1 MENRR
6 NCRDGNVKLKR
17 GNLNRE
23 KYRPT
28 EQIDFTAEK
37 NIESMQNALS
47 AVKGRLGQTYSL
59 RIGGQEI
66 TTKEIFSSINPG
78 NIDEII
84 GHFQKAGEQ
93 EADLAIEAAF
103 KAHKTWSRISA
114 EERADYLFKA
124 SDIMRDRRME
134 LAAWMVYEV
143 GKSWAE
149 ADGDVAETI
158 DFLEF
163 YGQEALRYSGKKE
176 VVAYSGETPYME
188 YIPLGV
194 GVIIPPW
201 NFPLA
206 ITSGMATAAI
216 VSGNTI
222 VLKPSSD
229 APATAYQLVS
239 IFEEAGLPPG
249 VLNYLTGP
257 GALAGEKL
265 VRHPKTRFISFTG
278 SKEVGLGINKA
289 AAELTDGQVWI
300 KRVIAEMG
308 GKDAIIVDSGA
319 NLEEAAEGVVSSAY
333 GYNGQK
339 CSACSRLIVVED
351 VHEELMRKVVDKTA
365 ALPIGDPAD
374 RSNFMGPVINESS
387 RNKIEEYVGI
397 GKKEGKLVLGGE
409 RAEGNGF
416 YYKPTIF
423 DGIDRRARLA
433 QEEIFGPVLA
443 VTKAK
448 DFDDALDIANDTIFG
463 LTGAVYTENSDN
475 WEKAAREFHVGNL
488 YRNRKCTGA
497 LVGVHPFGGF
507 NMSGT
512 DSKAGGADYL
522 LLFQQAKSVSEK
534 L

>member
-1 MENRR
+1 M
-6 NCRDGNVKLKR
+6 
-17 GNLNRE
+17 NRE
-23 KYRPT
+23 QYKPT
-28 EQIDFTAEK
+28 ELIDFSDEN
-37 NIESMQNALS
+37 NIESMQNALDR
-47 AVKGRLGQTYSL
+47 VKGKLGQTYSL
-59 RIGGQEI
+59 KLGGQEM
-66 TTKEIFSSINPG
+66 TTDDTFTSFNPG
-78 NIDEII
+78 NIDEVI
-84 GHFQKAGEQ
+84 GHFQKAGER
-93 EADLAIEAAF
+93 EADMAVKAASEAF
-103 KAHKTWSRISA
+103 KSWSRVSV
-114 EERADYLFKA
+114 EERANCLFKA
-124 SDIMRDRRME
+124 SDIMRERRME

-163 YGQEALRYSGKKE
+163 YGQEALRYSGRKE
-176 VVAYSGETPYME
+176 VVSFSGESPYME

-194 GVIIPPW
+194 GIIIPPW

-239 IFEEAGLPPG
+239 IMEEAGLPPG

-278 SKEVGLGINKA
+278 SMEVGLGINKA
-289 AAELTDGQVWI
+289 AAEMVDGQVWI
-300 KRVIAEMG
+300 KRVVAEMG
-308 GKDAIIVDSGA
+308 GKDAIIVDSEA
-319 NLEEAAEGVVSSAY
+319 NLEEAAIGVVSSAF

-351 VHEELMRKVVDKTA
+351 VHEELMKKVVEKTS
-365 ALPIGDPAD
+365 ALKLGDPTE
-374 RSNFMGPVINESS
+374 RTNFMGPVVNESS
-387 RNKIEEYVGI
+387 IRKIEEYVEI
-397 GKKEGKLVLGGE
+397 GKEEGELLIGGE
-409 RAEGNGF
+409 RGEGNGY

-423 DGIDRRARLA
+423 DGIDRGARLA

-443 VTKAK
+443 VLKAK

-463 LTGAVYTENSDN
+463 LTGAVYTDN
-475 WEKAAREFHVGNL
+475 NDKWEKSVREFHVGNL

>member
-1 MENRR
+1 M
-6 NCRDGNVKLKR
+6 
-17 GNLNRE
+17 NRE
-23 KYRPT
+23 QYKPT
-28 EQIDFTAEK
+28 ELMDFSDEN
-37 NIESMQNALS
+37 NIESMQNALDR
-47 AVKGRLGQTYSL
+47 VKGKLGQTYSL
-59 RIGGQEI
+59 KLGGQEM
-66 TTKEIFSSINPG
+66 TTDDTFTSFNPG
-78 NIDEII
+78 NIDEVI
-84 GHFQKAGEQ
+84 GHFQKAGER
-93 EADLAIEAAF
+93 EADMAVEAASEAF
-103 KAHKTWSRISA
+103 KSWSRVSV
-114 EERADYLFKA
+114 EERANCLFKA
-124 SDIMRDRRME
+124 SDIMRERRME

-163 YGQEALRYSGKKE
+163 YGQEALRYSGRKE
-176 VVAYSGETPYME
+176 VVSFSGESPYME

-194 GVIIPPW
+194 GIIIPPW

-239 IFEEAGLPPG
+239 IMEEAGLPPG

-278 SKEVGLGINKA
+278 SMEVGLGINKA
-289 AAELTDGQVWI
+289 AAEMVDGQVWI
-300 KRVIAEMG
+300 KRVVAEMG
-308 GKDAIIVDSGA
+308 GKDAIIVDSEA
-319 NLEEAAEGVVSSAY
+319 NLEEAAIGVVSSAF

-351 VHEELMRKVVDKTA
+351 VHEELMKKVVEKTS
-365 ALPIGDPAD
+365 ALKLGDPTE
-374 RSNFMGPVINESS
+374 RTNFMGPVVNESS
-387 RNKIEEYVGI
+387 IRKIEEYVEI
-397 GKKEGKLVLGGE
+397 GKEEGKLLIGGE
-409 RAEGNGF
+409 RGEGNGY

-423 DGIDRRARLA
+423 DEIDRGARLA

-443 VTKAK
+443 VLKAK

-463 LTGAVYTENSDN
+463 LTGAVFTDN
-475 WEKAAREFHVGNL
+475 NDKWEKSVREFHVGNL

>member
-1 MENRR
+1 M
-6 NCRDGNVKLKR
+6 
-17 GNLNRE
+17 NRE
-23 KYRPT
+23 QYKPT
-28 EQIDFTAEK
+28 ELMDFSDEN
-37 NIESMQNALS
+37 NIESMQNALDR
-47 AVKGRLGQTYSL
+47 VKGKLGQTYSL
-59 RIGGQEI
+59 KLGGQEM
-66 TTKEIFSSINPG
+66 TTDDTFTSFNPG
-78 NIDEII
+78 NIDEVI
-84 GHFQKAGEQ
+84 GHFQKAGER
-93 EADLAIEAAF
+93 EADMAVKAASEAF
-103 KAHKTWSRISA
+103 KSWSRVSV
-114 EERADYLFKA
+114 EERANCLFKA
-124 SDIMRDRRME
+124 SDIMRERRME

-176 VVAYSGETPYME
+176 VVSFSGESPYME

-194 GVIIPPW
+194 GIIIPPW

-239 IFEEAGLPPG
+239 IMEEAGLPPG

-278 SKEVGLGINKA
+278 SMEVGLGINKA
-289 AAELTDGQVWI
+289 AAEMVDGQVWI
-300 KRVIAEMG
+300 KRVVAEMG
-308 GKDAIIVDSGA
+308 GKDAIIVDSEA
-319 NLEEAAEGVVSSAY
+319 NLEEAAIGVVSSAF

-351 VHEELMRKVVDKTA
+351 VHEELMKKVVEKTS
-365 ALPIGDPAD
+365 ALKLGDPTE
-374 RSNFMGPVINESS
+374 RTNFMGPVVNESS
-387 RNKIEEYVGI
+387 IRKIEEYVEI
-397 GKKEGKLVLGGE
+397 GKEEGELLIGGE
-409 RAEGNGF
+409 RGEGNGY

-423 DGIDRRARLA
+423 DGIDRGARLA

-443 VTKAK
+443 VLKAK

-463 LTGAVYTENSDN
+463 LTGAVYTDN
-475 WEKAAREFHVGNL
+475 NDKWEKSVREFHVGNL

>member
-1 MENRR
+1 M
-6 NCRDGNVKLKR
+6 
-17 GNLNRE
+17 NRE
-23 KYRPT
+23 QYKPT
-28 EQIDFTAEK
+28 ELIDFSDEN
-37 NIESMQNALS
+37 NIESMQNALDR
-47 AVKGRLGQTYSL
+47 VKGKLGQTYSL
-59 RIGGQEI
+59 KLGGQEM
-66 TTKEIFSSINPG
+66 TTDDTFTSFNPG
-78 NIDEII
+78 NIDEVI
-84 GHFQKAGEQ
+84 GHFQKAGER
-93 EADLAIEAAF
+93 EADMAIEAASEAF
-103 KAHKTWSRISA
+103 KSWSRVSV
-114 EERADYLFKA
+114 EERADCLFKA
-124 SDIMRDRRME
+124 SDIMRERRME

-163 YGQEALRYSGKKE
+163 YGQEALRYSGRKE
-176 VVAYSGETPYME
+176 VVSFSGESPYME

-239 IFEEAGLPPG
+239 IMEEAGLPPG

-278 SKEVGLGINKA
+278 SMEVGLGINKA
-289 AAELTDGQVWI
+289 AAEMVDGQVWI
-300 KRVIAEMG
+300 KRVVAEMG
-308 GKDAIIVDSGA
+308 GKNAIIVDSEA
-319 NLEEAAEGVVSSAY
+319 NLEEAAIGVVSSAF

-351 VHEELMRKVVDKTA
+351 VHEELMKKVVEKTS
-365 ALPIGDPAD
+365 ALKLGDPTE
-374 RSNFMGPVINESS
+374 RTNFMGPVVNESS
-387 RNKIEEYVGI
+387 LRKIEEYVEI
-397 GKKEGKLVLGGE
+397 GKEEGELLLGGE
-409 RAEGNGF
+409 RGEGNGY

-423 DGIDRRARLA
+423 DGIDRGARLA

-443 VTKAK
+443 VLKAK

-463 LTGAVYTENSDN
+463 LTGAVYTDN
-475 WEKAAREFHVGNL
+475 NDKWEKSVREFHVGNL

>member
-1 MENRR
+1 M
-6 NCRDGNVKLKR
+6 
-17 GNLNRE
+17 NRE
-23 KYRPT
+23 QYKPT
-28 EQIDFTAEK
+28 ELIDFSDEN
-37 NIESMQNALS
+37 NIESMQNALDR
-47 AVKGRLGQTYSL
+47 VKGKLGQTYSL
-59 RIGGQEI
+59 KLGGQEM
-66 TTKEIFSSINPG
+66 TTDDTFTSFNPG
-78 NIDEII
+78 NIDEVI
-84 GHFQKAGEQ
+84 GHFQKAGER
-93 EADLAIEAAF
+93 EADMAVEAASEAF
-103 KAHKTWSRISA
+103 KSWSRVSV
-114 EERADYLFKA
+114 EERANCLFKA
-124 SDIMRDRRME
+124 SDIMRERRME

-176 VVAYSGETPYME
+176 VVSFSGESPYME

-194 GVIIPPW
+194 GIIIPPW

-239 IFEEAGLPPG
+239 IMEEAGLPPG

-278 SKEVGLGINKA
+278 SMEVGLGINKA
-289 AAELTDGQVWI
+289 AAEMVDGQVWI
-300 KRVIAEMG
+300 KRVVAEMG
-308 GKDAIIVDSGA
+308 GKDAIIVDSEA
-319 NLEEAAEGVVSSAY
+319 NLEEAAIGVVSSAF

-351 VHEELMRKVVDKTA
+351 VHEELMKKVVEKTS
-365 ALPIGDPAD
+365 ALKLGDPTE
-374 RSNFMGPVINESS
+374 RTNFMGPVVNESS
-387 RNKIEEYVGI
+387 IRKIEEYVEI
-397 GKKEGKLVLGGE
+397 GKEEGELLIGGE
-409 RAEGNGF
+409 RGEGNGY

-423 DGIDRRARLA
+423 DGIDRGARLA

-443 VTKAK
+443 VLKAK

-463 LTGAVYTENSDN
+463 LTGAVYTDN
-475 WEKAAREFHVGNL
+475 NDKWEKSVREFHVGNL

>member
-1 MENRR
+1 M
-6 NCRDGNVKLKR
+6 
-17 GNLNRE
+17 NRE
-23 KYRPT
+23 QYKPT
-28 EQIDFTAEK
+28 ELIDFSDEN
-37 NIESMQNALS
+37 NIESMQNALDR
-47 AVKGRLGQTYSL
+47 VKGKLGQTYSL
-59 RIGGQEI
+59 KIGGQEM
-66 TTKEIFSSINPG
+66 TTDDTFTSFNPG
-78 NIDEII
+78 NIDEVI
-84 GHFQKAGEQ
+84 GHFQKAGER
-93 EADLAIEAAF
+93 EADMAVEAASEAF
-103 KAHKTWSRISA
+103 KSWSRVSV
-114 EERADYLFKA
+114 EERANCLFKA
-124 SDIMRDRRME
+124 SDIMRERRME

-176 VVAYSGETPYME
+176 VVSFSGESPYME

-206 ITSGMATAAI
+206 ITSGMAMAAI

-239 IFEEAGLPPG
+239 IMEEAGLPPG

-278 SKEVGLGINKA
+278 SMEVGLGINKA
-289 AAELTDGQVWI
+289 AAEMVDGQVWI
-300 KRVIAEMG
+300 KRVVAEMG
-308 GKDAIIVDSGA
+308 GKDAIIVDSEA
-319 NLEEAAEGVVSSAY
+319 NLEEAAIGVVSSAF

-351 VHEELMRKVVDKTA
+351 VHEELMKKVVEKTS
-365 ALPIGDPAD
+365 ALKLGDPTE
-374 RSNFMGPVINESS
+374 RTNFMGPVVNESS
-387 RNKIEEYVGI
+387 IRKIEEYVEI
-397 GKKEGKLVLGGE
+397 GKEEGELLIGGE
-409 RAEGNGF
+409 RGEGNGY

-423 DGIDRRARLA
+423 DGIDRGARLA

-443 VTKAK
+443 VLKAK
-448 DFDDALDIANDTIFG
+448 DFDDALDIANDSIFG
-463 LTGAVYTENSDN
+463 LTGAVYTDN
-475 WEKAAREFHVGNL
+475 NDKWEKSVREFHVGNL

>member
-1 MENRR
+1 M
-6 NCRDGNVKLKR
+6 
-17 GNLNRE
+17 NRE
-23 KYRPT
+23 QYKPT
-28 EQIDFTAEK
+28 ELIDFSDEN
-37 NIESMQNALS
+37 NIESMQNALDR
-47 AVKGRLGQTYSL
+47 VKGKLGQTYKL
-59 RIGGQEI
+59 KIGGQEM
-66 TTKEIFSSINPG
+66 TTDDTFTSFNPG
-78 NIDEII
+78 NIDEVI
-84 GHFQKAGEQ
+84 GHFQKAGER
-93 EADLAIEAAF
+93 EADMAIDAASEAF
-103 KAHKTWSRISA
+103 KSWSRVSV
-114 EERADYLFKA
+114 EERANCLFKA
-124 SDIMRDRRME
+124 SDIMRERRME

-163 YGQEALRYSGKKE
+163 YGQEALRYSGRKE
-176 VVAYSGETPYME
+176 VVSFSGESPYME

-216 VSGNTI
+216 VSGNTV

-229 APATAYQLVS
+229 APATAYQLV
-239 IFEEAGLPPG
+239 IIMEEAGIPPG

-278 SKEVGLGINKA
+278 SMEVGLGINKA
-289 AAELTDGQVWI
+289 AAEMVDGQVWI
-300 KRVIAEMG
+300 KRVVAEMG
-308 GKDAIIVDSGA
+308 GKDAIIVDSEA
-319 NLEEAAEGVVSSAY
+319 NLEEAAIGVVSSAF

-351 VHEELMRKVVDKTA
+351 VHEELMKKVVEKTS
-365 ALPIGDPAD
+365 ALKLGDPTE
-374 RSNFMGPVINESS
+374 RTNFMGPVVNESS
-387 RNKIEEYVGI
+387 IRKIEEYVEI
-397 GKKEGKLVLGGE
+397 GKEEGKLLIGGE
-409 RAEGNGF
+409 REEGNGY

-423 DGIDRRARLA
+423 DGIDRGARLA

-443 VTKAK
+443 VLKAK

-463 LTGAVYTENSDN
+463 LTGAVYTDN
-475 WEKAAREFHVGNL
+475 NDKWEKSVREFHVGNL

>member
-1 MENRR
+1 M
-6 NCRDGNVKLKR
+6 
-17 GNLNRE
+17 NRE
-23 KYRPT
+23 QYKPT
-28 EQIDFTAEK
+28 ELIDFSDEN
-37 NIESMQNALS
+37 NIESMQNALDS
-47 AVKGRLGQTYSL
+47 VKEKLGQTYSL
-59 RIGGQEI
+59 RIGGQDM
-66 TTKEIFSSINPG
+66 TTDYTFTSFNPG
-78 NIDEII
+78 NIDEEI
-84 GHFQKAGEQ
+84 GHFQKAGER
-93 EADLAIEAAF
+93 EADMAIEAAF
-103 KAHKTWSRISA
+103 EAFRSWSRVSA
-114 EERADYLFKA
+114 VERADYLFKA

-134 LAAWMVYEV
+134 LAAWIVYEV

-163 YGQEALRYSGKKE
+163 YGQEALRYAGRKE
-176 VVAYSGETPYME
+176 VVSINGESPYLE

-201 NFPLA
+201 NFPFA

-216 VSGNTI
+216 VSGNTV

-239 IFEEAGLPPG
+239 IMEEAGLPPG

-257 GALAGEKL
+257 GVLAGEKL

-278 SKEVGLGINKA
+278 SMEVGLGINKA
-289 AAELTDGQVWI
+289 AAEMTDGQFWI
-300 KRVIAEMG
+300 KRVVAEMG
-308 GKDAIIVDSGA
+308 GKDAIIVDSEA
-319 NLEEAAEGVVSSAY
+319 NLEEAATGVVSSAF

-351 VHEELMRKVVDKTA
+351 VHEELMKKVIEKTS
-365 ALPIGDPAD
+365 ALKLGDPTD
-374 RSNFMGPVINESS
+374 KENFMGPVINESS
-387 RNKIEEYVGI
+387 IRKIEEYVEI
-397 GKKEGKLVLGGE
+397 GKKEGELLLGGE
-409 RAEGNGF
+409 RGEGNGY

-423 DGIDRRARLA
+423 DGIDRQARIA

-443 VTKAK
+443 VIKAD
-448 DFDDALDIANDTIFG
+448 DFDDALDIANDTVYG
-463 LTGAVYTENSDN
+463 LTGAVYTDNKDN

-488 YRNRKCTGA
+488 YLNRKCTGA

-522 LLFQQAKSVSEK
+522 LLFQQAKSISEK

>member
-1 MENRR
+1 M
-6 NCRDGNVKLKR
+6 
-17 GNLNRE
+17 NRE
-23 KYRPT
+23 QYKPT
-28 EQIDFTAEK
+28 ELMDFSDEN
-37 NIESMQNALS
+37 NIESMQNALDR
-47 AVKGRLGQTYSL
+47 VKGKLGQTYKL
-59 RIGGQEI
+59 KIGGQEM
-66 TTKEIFSSINPG
+66 TTDDTFTSFNPG
-78 NIDEII
+78 NIDEVI
-84 GHFQKAGEQ
+84 GHFQKAGER
-93 EADLAIEAAF
+93 EADMAVEAASEAF
-103 KAHKTWSRISA
+103 KSWSRVSV
-114 EERADYLFKA
+114 EERANCLFKA
-124 SDIMRDRRME
+124 SDIMRERRME

-176 VVAYSGETPYME
+176 VVSFSGESPYME

-194 GVIIPPW
+194 GIIIPPW

-239 IFEEAGLPPG
+239 IMEESGLPPG

-278 SKEVGLGINKA
+278 SMEVGLGINKA
-289 AAELTDGQVWI
+289 AAEMVDGQVWI
-300 KRVIAEMG
+300 KRVVAEMG
-308 GKDAIIVDSGA
+308 GKDAIIVDSEA
-319 NLEEAAEGVVSSAY
+319 NLEEAAIGVVSSAF

-351 VHEELMRKVVDKTA
+351 VHEELMKKVVEKTS
-365 ALPIGDPAD
+365 ALKLGDPTE
-374 RSNFMGPVINESS
+374 RTNFMGPVVNESS
-387 RNKIEEYVGI
+387 IRKIEEYVEI
-397 GKKEGKLVLGGE
+397 GKEEGKLLIGGE
-409 RAEGNGF
+409 RGEGNGY

-423 DGIDRRARLA
+423 DEIDRGARLA

-443 VTKAK
+443 VLKAK

-463 LTGAVYTENSDN
+463 LTGAVFTDN
-475 WEKAAREFHVGNL
+475 NDKWEKSVREFHVGNL

>member
-1 MENRR
+1 M
-6 NCRDGNVKLKR
+6 
-17 GNLNRE
+17 NRE
-23 KYRPT
+23 QYKPT
-28 EQIDFTAEK
+28 ELMDFSDEN
-37 NIESMQNALS
+37 NIESMQNALDR
-47 AVKGRLGQTYSL
+47 VKGKLGQTYKL
-59 RIGGQEI
+59 KIGGQEM
-66 TTKEIFSSINPG
+66 TTDDTFTSFNPG
-78 NIDEII
+78 NIDEVI
-84 GHFQKAGEQ
+84 GHFQKAGER
-93 EADLAIEAAF
+93 EADMAVEAASEAF
-103 KAHKTWSRISA
+103 KSWSRVSV
-114 EERADYLFKA
+114 EERANCLFKA
-124 SDIMRDRRME
+124 SDIMRERRME

-163 YGQEALRYSGKKE
+163 YGQEALRYSGRKE
-176 VVAYSGETPYME
+176 VVSFSGESPYME

-194 GVIIPPW
+194 GIIIPPW

-239 IFEEAGLPPG
+239 IMEEAGLPPG

-278 SKEVGLGINKA
+278 SMEVGLGINKA
-289 AAELTDGQVWI
+289 AAEMVDGQVWI
-300 KRVIAEMG
+300 KRVVAEMG
-308 GKDAIIVDSGA
+308 GKDAIIVDSEA
-319 NLEEAAEGVVSSAY
+319 NLEEAAIGVVSSAF

-351 VHEELMRKVVDKTA
+351 VHEELMKKVVEKTS
-365 ALPIGDPAD
+365 ALKLGDPTE
-374 RSNFMGPVINESS
+374 RTNFMGPVVNESS
-387 RNKIEEYVGI
+387 IRKIEEYVEI
-397 GKKEGKLVLGGE
+397 GKEEGKLLIGGE
-409 RAEGNGF
+409 RGEGNGY

-423 DGIDRRARLA
+423 DEIDRGARLA

-443 VTKAK
+443 VLKAK

-463 LTGAVYTENSDN
+463 LTGAVFTDN
-475 WEKAAREFHVGNL
+475 NDKWEKSVREFHVGNL

>member
-1 MENRR
+1 MS
-6 NCRDGNVKLKR
+6 
-17 GNLNRE
+17 RE
-23 KYRPT
+23 QYKPT
-28 EQIDFTAEK
+28 ELIDFSDEN
-37 NIESMQNALS
+37 NIESMQNALDR
-47 AVKGRLGQTYSL
+47 VKGKLGQTYSL
-59 RIGGQEI
+59 KLGGQEM
-66 TTKEIFSSINPG
+66 TTDDTFTSFNPG
-78 NIDEII
+78 NIDEVI
-84 GHFQKAGEQ
+84 GHFQKAGER
-93 EADLAIEAAF
+93 EADMAVEAASEAF
-103 KAHKTWSRISA
+103 KSWSRVSV
-114 EERADYLFKA
+114 EERANCLFKA
-124 SDIMRDRRME
+124 SDIMRERRME

-176 VVAYSGETPYME
+176 VVSFSGESPYME

-194 GVIIPPW
+194 GIIIPPW

-239 IFEEAGLPPG
+239 IMEEAGLPPG

-278 SKEVGLGINKA
+278 SMEVGLGINKA
-289 AAELTDGQVWI
+289 AAEMVDGQVWI
-300 KRVIAEMG
+300 KRVVAEMG
-308 GKDAIIVDSGA
+308 GKDAIIVDSEA
-319 NLEEAAEGVVSSAY
+319 NLEEAAIGVVSSAF

-351 VHEELMRKVVDKTA
+351 VHEELMKKVVEKTS
-365 ALPIGDPAD
+365 ALKLGDPTE
-374 RSNFMGPVINESS
+374 RTNFMGPVVNESS
-387 RNKIEEYVGI
+387 IRKIEEYVEI
-397 GKKEGKLVLGGE
+397 GKEEGELLIGGE
-409 RAEGNGF
+409 RGEGNGY

-423 DGIDRRARLA
+423 DGIDRGARLA

-443 VTKAK
+443 VLKAK

-463 LTGAVYTENSDN
+463 LTGAVYTDN
-475 WEKAAREFHVGNL
+475 NDKWEKSVREFHVGNL

>member
-1 MENRR
+1 M
-6 NCRDGNVKLKR
+6 
-17 GNLNRE
+17 NRE
-23 KYRPT
+23 QYKPT
-28 EQIDFTAEK
+28 ELINFSDEN
-37 NIESMQNALS
+37 NIESMQNALDH
-47 AVKGRLGQTYSL
+47 VKGKLGQTYSL
-59 RIGGQEI
+59 KLGGQEM
-66 TTKEIFSSINPG
+66 TTDDTFTSFNPG
-78 NIDEII
+78 NIDEVI
-84 GHFQKAGEQ
+84 GHFQKAGER
-93 EADLAIEAAF
+93 EADMAVEAASEAF
-103 KAHKTWSRISA
+103 KSWSRVSV
-114 EERADYLFKA
+114 EERANCLFKA
-124 SDIMRDRRME
+124 SDIMRERRME

-176 VVAYSGETPYME
+176 VVSFSGESPYME

-194 GVIIPPW
+194 GIIIPPW

-239 IFEEAGLPPG
+239 IMEESGLPPG

-278 SKEVGLGINKA
+278 SMEVGLGINKA
-289 AAELTDGQVWI
+289 AAEMVDGQVWI
-300 KRVIAEMG
+300 KRVVAEMG
-308 GKDAIIVDSGA
+308 GKDAIIVDSEA
-319 NLEEAAEGVVSSAY
+319 NLEEAAIGVVSSAF

-351 VHEELMRKVVDKTA
+351 VHEELMKKVVEKTS
-365 ALPIGDPAD
+365 ALKLGDPTE
-374 RSNFMGPVINESS
+374 RTNFMGPVVNESS
-387 RNKIEEYVGI
+387 IRKIEEYVEI
-397 GKKEGKLVLGGE
+397 GKEEGKLLIGGE
-409 RAEGNGF
+409 RGEGNGY

-423 DGIDRRARLA
+423 DEIDRGARLA

-443 VTKAK
+443 VLKAK

-463 LTGAVYTENSDN
+463 LTGAVFTDN
-475 WEKAAREFHVGNL
+475 NDKWEKSVREFHVGNL

>member
-1 MENRR
+1 M
-6 NCRDGNVKLKR
+6 
-17 GNLNRE
+17 NRE
-23 KYRPT
+23 QYKPT
-28 EQIDFTAEK
+28 ELMDFSDEN
-37 NIESMQNALS
+37 NIESMQNALDR
-47 AVKGRLGQTYSL
+47 VKGKLGQTYKL
-59 RIGGQEI
+59 KIGGQEM
-66 TTKEIFSSINPG
+66 TTDDTFTSFNPG
-78 NIDEII
+78 NIDEVI
-84 GHFQKAGEQ
+84 GHFQKAGER
-93 EADLAIEAAF
+93 EADMAVEAASEAF
-103 KAHKTWSRISA
+103 KSWSRVSV
-114 EERADYLFKA
+114 EERANCLFKA
-124 SDIMRDRRME
+124 SDIMRERRME

-176 VVAYSGETPYME
+176 VVSFSGESPYME

-194 GVIIPPW
+194 GIIIPPW

-239 IFEEAGLPPG
+239 IMEEAGLPPG

-278 SKEVGLGINKA
+278 SMEVGLGINKA
-289 AAELTDGQVWI
+289 AAEMVDGQVWI
-300 KRVIAEMG
+300 KRVVAEMG
-308 GKDAIIVDSGA
+308 GKDAIIVDSEA
-319 NLEEAAEGVVSSAY
+319 NLEEAAIGVVSSAF

-351 VHEELMRKVVDKTA
+351 VHEELMKKVVEKTS
-365 ALPIGDPAD
+365 ALKLGDPTE
-374 RSNFMGPVINESS
+374 RTNFMGPVVNESS
-387 RNKIEEYVGI
+387 IRKIEEYVEI
-397 GKKEGKLVLGGE
+397 GKEEGKLLIGGE
-409 RAEGNGF
+409 RGEGNGY

-423 DGIDRRARLA
+423 DEIDRGARLA

-443 VTKAK
+443 VLKAK

-463 LTGAVYTENSDN
+463 LTGAVFTDN
-475 WEKAAREFHVGNL
+475 NDKWEKSVREFHVGNL

>member
-1 MENRR
+1 M
-6 NCRDGNVKLKR
+6 
-17 GNLNRE
+17 NRE
-23 KYRPT
+23 QYKPT
-28 EQIDFTAEK
+28 ELIDFSDEN
-37 NIESMQNALS
+37 NIESMQNALDR
-47 AVKGRLGQTYSL
+47 VKGKLGQTYSL
-59 RIGGQEI
+59 KLGGQEM
-66 TTKEIFSSINPG
+66 TTDDTFTSFNPG
-78 NIDEII
+78 NIDEVI
-84 GHFQKAGEQ
+84 GHFQKAGER
-93 EADLAIEAAF
+93 EADMAIEAALEAF
-103 KAHKTWSRISA
+103 KSWSRVSV
-114 EERADYLFKA
+114 EERADCLFKA
-124 SDIMRDRRME
+124 SDIMRERRME

-176 VVAYSGETPYME
+176 VVSFSGESPYME

-194 GVIIPPW
+194 GIIIPPW

-239 IFEEAGLPPG
+239 IMEEAGLPPG

-278 SKEVGLGINKA
+278 SMEVGLGINKA
-289 AAELTDGQVWI
+289 AAEMVDGQVWI
-300 KRVIAEMG
+300 KRVVAEMG
-308 GKDAIIVDSGA
+308 GKDAIIVDSEA
-319 NLEEAAEGVVSSAY
+319 NLEEAAIGVVSSAF

-351 VHEELMRKVVDKTA
+351 VHEELMKKVVEKTS
-365 ALPIGDPAD
+365 ALKLGDPTE
-374 RSNFMGPVINESS
+374 RTNFMGPVVNESS
-387 RNKIEEYVGI
+387 IRKIEEYVEI
-397 GKKEGKLVLGGE
+397 GKEEGELLIGGE
-409 RAEGNGF
+409 RGEGNGY

-423 DGIDRRARLA
+423 DGIDRGARLA

-443 VTKAK
+443 VLKAK
-448 DFDDALDIANDTIFG
+448 DFDDALDIANDSIFG
-463 LTGAVYTENSDN
+463 LTGAVYTDN
-475 WEKAAREFHVGNL
+475 NDKWEKSVREFHVGNL

>member
-1 MENRR
+1 MI
-6 NCRDGNVKLKR
+6 
-17 GNLNRE
+17 RE
-23 KYRPT
+23 QYRPT
-28 EQIDFTAEK
+28 DYIDFSDE
-37 NIESMQNALS
+37 NNVESMLNALS
-47 AVKGRLGQTYSL
+47 RVKEKLGRTYNL
-59 RIGGQEI
+59 KIGDQEI
-66 TTKEIFSSINPG
+66 TTEDTFTSFNPG
-78 NIDEII
+78 NIDEVI
-84 GHFQKAGEQ
+84 GHFQKAGER
-93 EADLAIEAAF
+93 EADMAIEAAF
-103 KAHKTWSRISA
+103 EAFKSWSGVSA

-134 LAAWMVYEV
+134 LMAWMVYEV

-163 YGQEALRYSGKKE
+163 YGQEALRYAGRKE
-176 VVAYSGETPYME
+176 VVSFNGESPYME

-201 NFPLA
+201 NFPFA

-229 APATAYQLVS
+229 EPATAYQLVS
-239 IFEEAGLPPG
+239 IMEEVGLPPG
-249 VLNYLTGP
+249 VLNFLTGP

-278 SKEVGLGINKA
+278 SMEVGLGINKA
-289 AAELTDGQVWI
+289 AAEMADGQVWI
-300 KRVIAEMG
+300 KRVVAEMG
-308 GKDAIIVDSGA
+308 GKDAIIVDSEA
-319 NLEEAAEGVVSSAY
+319 NLEEAAVGVVTSAF

-351 VHEELMRKVVDKTA
+351 VHEKLMKKVIEKTSALSLGDPVDK
-365 ALPIGDPAD
+365 
-374 RSNFMGPVINESS
+374 SNFMGPVINESS
-387 RNKIEEYVGI
+387 MRKIEKYVEI
-397 GKKEGKLVLGGE
+397 GKKEGELLIGGE
-409 RAEGNGF
+409 RGEGNGY

-423 DGIDRRARLA
+423 GGIDRRARLA

-443 VTKAK
+443 VIKAK
-448 DFDDALDIANDTIFG
+448 DFDDALDIANDTVFG
-463 LTGAVYTENSDN
+463 LTGAVYTDN
-475 WEKAAREFHVGNL
+475 KDKWEKATREFHVGNL
-488 YRNRKCTGA
+488 YLNRKCTGA

-522 LLFQQAKSVSEK
+522 LLFQQAKSISVK

>member
-1 MENRR
+1 M
-6 NCRDGNVKLKR
+6 
-17 GNLNRE
+17 NRE
-23 KYRPT
+23 QYKPT
-28 EQIDFTAEK
+28 ELMDFSDEN
-37 NIESMQNALS
+37 NIESMQNALDR
-47 AVKGRLGQTYSL
+47 VKGKLGQTYKL
-59 RIGGQEI
+59 KIGGQEM
-66 TTKEIFSSINPG
+66 TTDDTFTSFNPG
-78 NIDEII
+78 NIDEVI
-84 GHFQKAGEQ
+84 GHFQKAGER
-93 EADLAIEAAF
+93 EADMAVEAASEAF
-103 KAHKTWSRISA
+103 KSWSRVSV
-114 EERADYLFKA
+114 EERANCLFKA
-124 SDIMRDRRME
+124 SDIMRERRME

-163 YGQEALRYSGKKE
+163 YGQEALRYSGRKE
-176 VVAYSGETPYME
+176 VVSFSGESPYME

-194 GVIIPPW
+194 GIIIPPW

-216 VSGNTI
+216 VSGNTV

-239 IFEEAGLPPG
+239 IMEEAGLPPG

-278 SKEVGLGINKA
+278 SMEVGLGINKA
-289 AAELTDGQVWI
+289 AAEMVDGQVWI
-300 KRVIAEMG
+300 KRVVAEMG
-308 GKDAIIVDSGA
+308 GKDAIIVDSEA
-319 NLEEAAEGVVSSAY
+319 NLEEAAIGVVSSAF

-351 VHEELMRKVVDKTA
+351 VHEELMKKVVEKTS
-365 ALPIGDPAD
+365 ALKLGDPTE
-374 RSNFMGPVINESS
+374 RTNFMGPVVNESS
-387 RNKIEEYVGI
+387 IRKIEEYVEI
-397 GKKEGKLVLGGE
+397 GKEEGKLLIGGE
-409 RAEGNGF
+409 RGEGNGY

-423 DGIDRRARLA
+423 DEIDRGARLA

-443 VTKAK
+443 VLKAK

-463 LTGAVYTENSDN
+463 LTGAVFTDN
-475 WEKAAREFHVGNL
+475 NDKWEKSVREFHVGNL

>member
-1 MENRR
+1 M
-6 NCRDGNVKLKR
+6 
-17 GNLNRE
+17 NRE
-23 KYRPT
+23 QYKPT
-28 EQIDFTAEK
+28 ELIDFSDEN
-37 NIESMQNALS
+37 NIESMQNALDR
-47 AVKGRLGQTYSL
+47 VKGKLGQTYSL
-59 RIGGQEI
+59 KLGGQEM
-66 TTKEIFSSINPG
+66 TTDDTFTSFNPG
-78 NIDEII
+78 NIDEVI
-84 GHFQKAGEQ
+84 GHFQKAGER
-93 EADLAIEAAF
+93 EADMAVKAASEAF
-103 KAHKTWSRISA
+103 KSWSRVSV
-114 EERADYLFKA
+114 EERANCLFKA
-124 SDIMRDRRME
+124 SDIMRERRME

-163 YGQEALRYSGKKE
+163 YGQEALRYSGRKE
-176 VVAYSGETPYME
+176 VVSFSGESPYME

-194 GVIIPPW
+194 GIIIPPW

-239 IFEEAGLPPG
+239 IMEEAGLPPG

-278 SKEVGLGINKA
+278 SMEVGLGINKA
-289 AAELTDGQVWI
+289 AAEMVDGQVWI
-300 KRVIAEMG
+300 KRVVAEMG
-308 GKDAIIVDSGA
+308 GKDAIIVDSEA
-319 NLEEAAEGVVSSAY
+319 NLEEAAIGVVSSAF

-351 VHEELMRKVVDKTA
+351 VHEELMKKVVEKTS
-365 ALPIGDPAD
+365 ALKLGDPTE
-374 RSNFMGPVINESS
+374 RTNFMGPVVNESS
-387 RNKIEEYVGI
+387 IRKIEEYVEI
-397 GKKEGKLVLGGE
+397 GKEEGELLIGGE
-409 RAEGNGF
+409 RGEGNGY

-423 DGIDRRARLA
+423 DGIDRGARLA

-443 VTKAK
+443 VLKAK
-448 DFDDALDIANDTIFG
+448 DFDDALDIANDSIFG
-463 LTGAVYTENSDN
+463 LTGAVYTDN
-475 WEKAAREFHVGNL
+475 NDKWEKSVREFHVGNL

>member
-1 MENRR
+1 MS
-6 NCRDGNVKLKR
+6 
-17 GNLNRE
+17 RE
-23 KYRPT
+23 QYKPT
-28 EQIDFTAEK
+28 ELIDFSDEN
-37 NIESMQNALS
+37 NIESMQNALDR
-47 AVKGRLGQTYSL
+47 VKGKLGQTYKL
-59 RIGGQEI
+59 KIGGQEM
-66 TTKEIFSSINPG
+66 TTDDTFTSFNPG
-78 NIDEII
+78 NIDEVI
-84 GHFQKAGEQ
+84 GHFQKAGER
-93 EADLAIEAAF
+93 EADMAVEAASEAF
-103 KAHKTWSRISA
+103 KSWSRVSV
-114 EERADYLFKA
+114 EERANCLFKA
-124 SDIMRDRRME
+124 SDIMRERRME

-176 VVAYSGETPYME
+176 VVSFSGESPYME

-194 GVIIPPW
+194 GIIIPPW

-239 IFEEAGLPPG
+239 IMEEAGLPPG

-278 SKEVGLGINKA
+278 SMEVGLGINKA
-289 AAELTDGQVWI
+289 AAEMADGQVWI
-300 KRVIAEMG
+300 KRVVAEMG
-308 GKDAIIVDSGA
+308 GKDAIIVDSEA
-319 NLEEAAEGVVSSAY
+319 NLEEAAIGVVSSAF

-351 VHEELMRKVVDKTA
+351 VHEELMKKVVEKTS
-365 ALPIGDPAD
+365 ALKLGDPTE
-374 RSNFMGPVINESS
+374 RTNFMGPVVNESS
-387 RNKIEEYVGI
+387 IRKIEEYVEI
-397 GKKEGKLVLGGE
+397 GKEEGELLIGGE
-409 RAEGNGF
+409 RGEGNGY

-423 DGIDRRARLA
+423 DEIDRGARLA

-443 VTKAK
+443 VLKAK

-463 LTGAVYTENSDN
+463 LTGAVFTDN
-475 WEKAAREFHVGNL
+475 NDKWEKSVREFHVGNL

>member
-1 MENRR
+1 
-6 NCRDGNVKLKR
+6 LS
-17 GNLNRE
+17 RE
-23 KYRPT
+23 QYKPT
-28 EQIDFTAEK
+28 ELIDFSDEN
-37 NIESMQNALS
+37 NIESMQNALDR
-47 AVKGRLGQTYSL
+47 VKGKLGQTYSL
-59 RIGGQEI
+59 KLGGQEK
-66 TTKEIFSSINPG
+66 TTDDTFTSFNPG
-78 NIDEII
+78 NIDEVI
-84 GHFQKAGEQ
+84 GHFQKAGER
-93 EADLAIEAAF
+93 EADMAVEAASEAF
-103 KAHKTWSRISA
+103 KSWSRVSV
-114 EERADYLFKA
+114 EERANCLFKA
-124 SDIMRDRRME
+124 SDIMRERRME

-149 ADGDVAETI
+149 ADGDVVETI

-163 YGQEALRYSGKKE
+163 YGQEALRYSGRKE
-176 VVAYSGETPYME
+176 VVSFSGESPYME

-239 IFEEAGLPPG
+239 IMEEAGLPPG

-278 SKEVGLGINKA
+278 SMEVGLGINKA
-289 AAELTDGQVWI
+289 AAEMVDGPVWI
-300 KRVIAEMG
+300 KRVVAEMG
-308 GKDAIIVDSGA
+308 GKNAIIVDSEA
-319 NLEEAAEGVVSSAY
+319 NLEEAAIGVVSSAF

-351 VHEELMRKVVDKTA
+351 VHEELMKKVVEKTS
-365 ALPIGDPAD
+365 ALKLGDPTE
-374 RSNFMGPVINESS
+374 RTNFMGPVVNESS
-387 RNKIEEYVGI
+387 IRKIEEYVEI
-397 GKKEGKLVLGGE
+397 GKEEGELLIGGE
-409 RAEGNGF
+409 RGEGNGY

-423 DGIDRRARLA
+423 DGIDRGARLA

-443 VTKAK
+443 VLKAK

-463 LTGAVYTENSDN
+463 LTGAVYTDN
-475 WEKAAREFHVGNL
+475 NDKWEKSVREFHVGNL

>member
-1 MENRR
+1 M
-6 NCRDGNVKLKR
+6 
-17 GNLNRE
+17 NRE
-23 KYRPT
+23 QYKPT
-28 EQIDFTAEK
+28 ELIDFSDEN
-37 NIESMQNALS
+37 NIESMQNALDR
-47 AVKGRLGQTYSL
+47 VKGKLGQTYSL
-59 RIGGQEI
+59 KLGGQEM
-66 TTKEIFSSINPG
+66 TTDDTFTSFNPG
-78 NIDEII
+78 NIDEVI
-84 GHFQKAGEQ
+84 GHFQKAGER
-93 EADLAIEAAF
+93 EADMAVEAASEAF
-103 KAHKTWSRISA
+103 KSWSRVSV
-114 EERADYLFKA
+114 EERANCLFKA
-124 SDIMRDRRME
+124 SDIMRERRME

-176 VVAYSGETPYME
+176 VVSFSGESPYME

-194 GVIIPPW
+194 GIIIPPW

-239 IFEEAGLPPG
+239 IMEEAGLPPG

-278 SKEVGLGINKA
+278 SMEVGLGINKA
-289 AAELTDGQVWI
+289 AAEMVDGQVWI
-300 KRVIAEMG
+300 KRVVAEMG
-308 GKDAIIVDSGA
+308 GKDAIIVDSEA
-319 NLEEAAEGVVSSAY
+319 NLEEAAIGVVSSAF

-351 VHEELMRKVVDKTA
+351 VHEELMKKVVEKTS
-365 ALPIGDPAD
+365 ALKLGDPTE
-374 RSNFMGPVINESS
+374 RTNFMGPVVNESS
-387 RNKIEEYVGI
+387 IRKIEEYVEI
-397 GKKEGKLVLGGE
+397 GKEEGKLLIGGE
-409 RAEGNGF
+409 RGEGNGY

-423 DGIDRRARLA
+423 DEIDRGARLA

-443 VTKAK
+443 VLKAK

-463 LTGAVYTENSDN
+463 LTGAVYTDN
-475 WEKAAREFHVGNL
+475 NDKWEKSVREFHVGNL

>member
-1 MENRR
+1 MS
-6 NCRDGNVKLKR
+6 
-17 GNLNRE
+17 RE
-23 KYRPT
+23 QYKPT
-28 EQIDFTAEK
+28 ELIDFSDEN
-37 NIESMQNALS
+37 NIESMQNALDR
-47 AVKGRLGQTYSL
+47 VKGKLGQTYSL
-59 RIGGQEI
+59 KLGGQEM
-66 TTKEIFSSINPG
+66 TTDDTFTSFNPG
-78 NIDEII
+78 NIDEVI
-84 GHFQKAGEQ
+84 GHFQKAGER
-93 EADLAIEAAF
+93 EADMAVEAASEAF
-103 KAHKTWSRISA
+103 KSWSRVSV
-114 EERADYLFKA
+114 EERANCLFKA
-124 SDIMRDRRME
+124 SDIMRERRME

-176 VVAYSGETPYME
+176 VVSFSGESPYME

-194 GVIIPPW
+194 GIIIPPW

-239 IFEEAGLPPG
+239 IMEEAGLPPG

-278 SKEVGLGINKA
+278 SMEVGLGINKA
-289 AAELTDGQVWI
+289 AAEMVDGQVWI
-300 KRVIAEMG
+300 KRVVAEMG
-308 GKDAIIVDSGA
+308 GKDAIIVDSEA
-319 NLEEAAEGVVSSAY
+319 NLEEAAIGVVSSAF

-351 VHEELMRKVVDKTA
+351 VHEELMKKVVEKTS
-365 ALPIGDPAD
+365 ALKLGDPTE
-374 RSNFMGPVINESS
+374 RTNFMGPVVNESS
-387 RNKIEEYVGI
+387 IRKIEEYVEI
-397 GKKEGKLVLGGE
+397 GKEEGKLLIGGE
-409 RAEGNGF
+409 REEGNGY

-423 DGIDRRARLA
+423 DGIDRGARLA

-443 VTKAK
+443 VLKAK

-463 LTGAVYTENSDN
+463 LTGAVYTDN
-475 WEKAAREFHVGNL
+475 NDKWEKSVREFHVGNL

>member
-1 MENRR
+1 M
-6 NCRDGNVKLKR
+6 
-17 GNLNRE
+17 NRE
-23 KYRPT
+23 QYKPT
-28 EQIDFTAEK
+28 ELIDFSDEN
-37 NIESMQNALS
+37 NIESMQNALDR
-47 AVKGRLGQTYSL
+47 VKGKLGQTYSL
-59 RIGGQEI
+59 KLGGQEM
-66 TTKEIFSSINPG
+66 TTDDTFTSFNPG
-78 NIDEII
+78 NIDEVI
-84 GHFQKAGEQ
+84 GHFQKAGER
-93 EADLAIEAAF
+93 EADMAVKAASEAF
-103 KAHKTWSRISA
+103 KSWSRVSV
-114 EERADYLFKA
+114 EERANCLFKA
-124 SDIMRDRRME
+124 SDIMRERRME

-176 VVAYSGETPYME
+176 VVSFSGESPYME

-194 GVIIPPW
+194 GIIIPPW

-239 IFEEAGLPPG
+239 IMEEAGLPPG

-278 SKEVGLGINKA
+278 SMEVGLGINKA
-289 AAELTDGQVWI
+289 AAEMVDGQVWI
-300 KRVIAEMG
+300 KRVVAEMG
-308 GKDAIIVDSGA
+308 GKDAIIVDSEA
-319 NLEEAAEGVVSSAY
+319 NLEEAAIGVVSSAF

-351 VHEELMRKVVDKTA
+351 VHEELMKKVVEKTS
-365 ALPIGDPAD
+365 ALKLGDPTE
-374 RSNFMGPVINESS
+374 RTNFMGPVVNESS
-387 RNKIEEYVGI
+387 IRKIEEYVEI
-397 GKKEGKLVLGGE
+397 GKEEGELLIGGE
-409 RAEGNGF
+409 RGEGNGY

-423 DGIDRRARLA
+423 DGIDRGARLA

-443 VTKAK
+443 VLKAK

-463 LTGAVYTENSDN
+463 LTGAVFTDN
-475 WEKAAREFHVGNL
+475 NDKWEKSVREFHVGNL

>member
-1 MENRR
+1 M
-6 NCRDGNVKLKR
+6 
-17 GNLNRE
+17 NRE
-23 KYRPT
+23 QYKPT
-28 EQIDFTAEK
+28 ELMDFSDEN
-37 NIESMQNALS
+37 NIESMQNALDR
-47 AVKGRLGQTYSL
+47 VKGKLGQTYKL
-59 RIGGQEI
+59 KIGGQEM
-66 TTKEIFSSINPG
+66 TTDDTFTSFNPG
-78 NIDEII
+78 NIDEVI
-84 GHFQKAGEQ
+84 GHFQKAGER
-93 EADLAIEAAF
+93 EADMAVEAASEAF
-103 KAHKTWSRISA
+103 KSWSRVSA
-114 EERADYLFKA
+114 EERANCLFKA
-124 SDIMRDRRME
+124 SDIMRERRME

-163 YGQEALRYSGKKE
+163 YGQEALRYSGRKE
-176 VVAYSGETPYME
+176 VVSFSGESPYME

-194 GVIIPPW
+194 GIIIPPW

-239 IFEEAGLPPG
+239 IMEEAGLPPG

-278 SKEVGLGINKA
+278 SMEVGLGINKA
-289 AAELTDGQVWI
+289 AAEMVDGQVWI
-300 KRVIAEMG
+300 KRVVAEMG
-308 GKDAIIVDSGA
+308 GKDAIIVDSEA
-319 NLEEAAEGVVSSAY
+319 NLEEAAIGVVSSAF

-351 VHEELMRKVVDKTA
+351 VHEELMKKVVEKTS
-365 ALPIGDPAD
+365 ALKLGDPTE
-374 RSNFMGPVINESS
+374 RTNFMGPVVNESS
-387 RNKIEEYVGI
+387 IRKIEEYVEI
-397 GKKEGKLVLGGE
+397 GKEEGKLLIGGE
-409 RAEGNGF
+409 RGEGNGY

-423 DGIDRRARLA
+423 DEIDRGARLA

-443 VTKAK
+443 VLKAK

-463 LTGAVYTENSDN
+463 LTGAVFTDN
-475 WEKAAREFHVGNL
+475 NDKWEKSVREFHVGNL

>member
-1 MENRR
+1 M
-6 NCRDGNVKLKR
+6 
-17 GNLNRE
+17 NRE
-23 KYRPT
+23 QYKPT
-28 EQIDFTAEK
+28 ELIDFSDEN
-37 NIESMQNALS
+37 NIESMQNALDR
-47 AVKGRLGQTYSL
+47 VKGKLGQTYSL
-59 RIGGQEI
+59 KLGGQEM
-66 TTKEIFSSINPG
+66 TTDDTFTSFNPG
-78 NIDEII
+78 NIDEVI
-84 GHFQKAGEQ
+84 GHFQKAGER
-93 EADLAIEAAF
+93 EADMAVKAASEAF
-103 KAHKTWSRISA
+103 KSWSRVSV
-114 EERADYLFKA
+114 EERANCLFKA
-124 SDIMRDRRME
+124 SDIMRERRME

-176 VVAYSGETPYME
+176 VVSFSGESPYME

-194 GVIIPPW
+194 GIIIPPW

-239 IFEEAGLPPG
+239 IMEEAGLPPG

-278 SKEVGLGINKA
+278 SMEVGLGINKA
-289 AAELTDGQVWI
+289 AAEMVDGQVWI
-300 KRVIAEMG
+300 KRVVAEMG
-308 GKDAIIVDSGA
+308 GKDAIIVDSEA
-319 NLEEAAEGVVSSAY
+319 NLEEAAIGVVSSAF

-351 VHEELMRKVVDKTA
+351 VHEELMKKVVEKTS
-365 ALPIGDPAD
+365 ALKLGDPTE
-374 RSNFMGPVINESS
+374 RTNFMGPVVNESS
-387 RNKIEEYVGI
+387 IRKIEEYVEI
-397 GKKEGKLVLGGE
+397 GKEEGELLIGGE
-409 RAEGNGF
+409 RGEGNGY

-423 DGIDRRARLA
+423 DGIDRGARLA

-443 VTKAK
+443 VLKAK

-463 LTGAVYTENSDN
+463 LTGAVYTDN
-475 WEKAAREFHVGNL
+475 NDKWEKSVREFHVGNL